1 MSSQIIISY
10 FNLNFSATLK
20 VAGSLEKSTEVM
32 VAMQHLVKLPEISAT
47 MREMSKEMM
56 KAGIL
61 EEMIDETMES
71 LEDTEEIEEEAQ
83 SEIDRVLWELTAGK
97 LGVCTFL
104 LCCLKKLD
112 IIFNSII
119 EGSTSA
125 TTSFCICSNSHC
137 YRNK

>member
-1 MSSQIIISY
+1 
-10 FNLNFSATLK
+10 
-20 VAGSLEKSTEVM
+20 M

-112 IIFNSII
+112 IILIQLLKEAPLPPQASVSVPTPI
-119 EGSTSA
+119 A
-125 TTSFCICSNSHC
+125 TETNEDEERDMDEMQSRLEQLRS
-137 YRNK
+137 